1 MATPDSLNRLKGMW
15 ESCRAQDDQKAALI
29 EELFKTIENQSRRL
43 ESNELVINQ
52 AQQEKWDLIQRQDV
66 NSYILV
72 LIDGDCMPFLDDYVR
87 QGMTGGKKA
96 AQALKEAIKAQWPA
110 YSRREIITHI
120 YANMRGLGVTYESS
134 GVVSNI
140 MDWYAF
146 VSGFNMVDPMFDYL
160 DAGNG
165 KECADYKIKTVFQHH
180 FDNVHC
186 RRIIL
191 GASADNGYAR
201 LLGKYAGDKSSQE
214 RIALIEGPS
223 FAREL
228 KEIADQFETCSFVD
242 VFSSQT
248 IHKPAPFARMS
259 LPTLPAMPALPPA
272 PDSGFR
278 PQKRQRSISPM
289 TASPVTASP
298 ILRNKNGDRIDS
310 HLPVYSPE
318 EFNEVKSW
326 KLCNNF
332 YLLGQC
338 LAPNKCIHD
347 HDKQL
352 TSDQMDVLRSIARG
366 APCRNGL
373 KCDDPRCM
381 NGHSCRYRVCVRK
394 DCRFPLEMHNVDTNV
409 VSWPENEVR
418 TNALP
423 WWT

>member
-1 MATPDSLNRLKGMW
+1 MATPESLNRLKGIW

-43 ESNELVINQ
+43 EINELVINQ
-52 AQQEKWDLIQRQDV
+52 TQQEKWDLIQRQ
-66 NSYILV
+66 
-72 LIDGDCMPFLDDYVR
+72 FLDDYVR
-87 QGMTGGKKA
+87 QGTTGGKKA

-120 YANMRGLGVTYESS
+120 YANLRGLGVTYESS

-140 MDWYAF
+140 IDWYAF

-259 LPTLPAMPALPPA
+259 LPTLPTMPALPPI

-278 PQKRQRSISPM
+278 PQKRHRSISPV
-289 TASPVTASP
+289 TTSPITASP
-298 ILRNKNGDRIDS
+298 ILRNKNGERVDS
-310 HLPVYSPE
+310 PLPVFSPE
-318 EFNEVKSW
+318 EFNEVKGW

-338 LAPNKCIHD
+338 AAPGMCRHD

-352 TSDQMDVLRSIARG
+352 TSDQIDVLRSITRG

-394 DCRFPLEMHNVDTNV
+394 DCRFPPEMHNVDTNV
-409 VSWPENEVR
+409 VSWPESEVR